1 MPAFPEDESSTILS
15 AVSRPSRSAS
25 SIMRRTGRSFTDPP
39 GLNHSAFARIST
51 RGGIPRRR
59 FTRSSGVL
67 PIRSRRPLDTLVVK
81 QDGGFR
87 VAAPPV
93 CEQPRVD
100 QVVEDGILLLS
111 RPTAAQDIQRKVHP
125 EGPIRDDVAGDP
137 GGQLLRQ
144 GGQVQDLFLRKA

>member
-15 AVSRPSRSAS
+15 GVSRPPRPAS
-25 SIMRRTGRSFTDPP
+25 SIMRSAGRSFTDPP

-87 VAAPPV
+87 VDAHPAGG
-93 CEQPRVD
+93 QARVD

-111 RPTAAQDIQRKVHP
+111 RPAAAQDIQRKGHSK
-125 EGPIRDDVAGDP
+125 GPIRDDVAGET
-137 GGQLLRQ
+137 
-144 GGQVQDLFLRKA
+144 

>member
-15 AVSRPSRSAS
+15 GVSRPSRSAS

-59 FTRSSGVL
+59 VTRSSGVL

-87 VAAPPV
+87 VDAHPV
-93 CEQPRVD
+93 AEQVRVD
-100 QVVEDGILLLS
+100 QVVEDGSLLLS
-111 RPTAAQDIQRKVHP
+111 RPAAAPDIPRNGHP
-125 EGPIRDDVAGDP
+125 HGPLPA
-137 GGQLLRQ
+137 
-144 GGQVQDLFLRKA
+144 

>member
-15 AVSRPSRSAS
+15 GGSRPSRSAS
-25 SIMRRTGRSFTDPP
+25 SITRRPGRSFTDPP
-39 GLNHSAFARIST
+39 ELNHPAFARIST

-87 VAAPPV
+87 GAAPPV
-93 CEQPRVD
+93 GGQSRGD
-100 QVVEDGILLLS
+100 QVGEDGILPLS
-111 RPTAAQDIQRKVHP
+111 RPPAAQVIQRQVPP

-144 GGQVQDLFLRKA
+144 GGQ